1 MVVGGGGHRPRPPAA
16 GGRTPGGAAR
26 SSAGPDAGRSAV
38 LRPDRGHEMHVRAAV
53 SASAPPRGA
62 TRASSFRDTRQHGVF
77 CPPTPEFPVGPPPAA
92 AAMAHEA
99 RRMARKRSRRRL
111 FVHLVVAASAD
122 AVRKTGINPSKD
134 RPIGGWGNRRRHR
147 GATSDVSSPPGPSI
161 RRTPGPCG
169 HPRPRHTARPP
180 ACAGPAGTRR
190 RLPVPAPAPA
200 MSEVPESAAE
210 VVAIAAEFPKNA
222 AGSRHTGTIA
232 APPCDLT
239 DTRAPPGSPASSPPP
254 PHEPPA
260 STRTD
265 DRGPGHPPS
274 SLRLSGEVRPTPGRP
289 TRPPSK
295 PEPPLR
301 RPPPAS
307 TRPVGH
313 GRHPTQSSPPLPTH
327 RHRRSPLPRP
337 RDPTRHRPRC
347 PLLPINQPGARQ
359 RQGQG
364 QVRVADPS
372 RTARPPMEAGPTQ
385 RGAAAFDPRARSC

>member
-1 MVVGGGGHRPRPPAA
+1 M
-16 GGRTPGGAAR
+16 
-26 SSAGPDAGRSAV
+26 
-38 LRPDRGHEMHVRAAV
+38 
-53 SASAPPRGA
+53 
-62 TRASSFRDTRQHGVF
+62 F
-77 CPPTPEFPVGPPPAA
+77 CPPMPEFPVGPPPAA

-239 DTRAPPGSPASSPPP
+239 GTRAPPGSPASSPPP

-289 TRPPSK
+289 TRPPSR

-307 TRPVGH
+307 TRTDDRRP
-313 GRHPTQSSPPLPTH
+313 RRL
-327 RHRRSPLPRP
+327 RHRVSPTRQLPLGRAAKRESAEGDTGPASKLQDLTVGVGAPSSAPATGLQRPPRPEPAPQTGGPRSPEGSGDR
-337 RDPTRHRPRC
+337 RGRC
-347 PLLPINQPGARQ
+347 A
-359 RQGQG
+359 
-364 QVRVADPS
+364 A
-372 RTARPPMEAGPTQ
+372 EAGGRSQRTTIGVPLVAWPLVHSQSMAGMLTRTQ
-385 RGAAAFDPRARSC
+385 PWEAG